1 MRRFVPVGSTAADPL
16 YEIADTYLAFWF
28 GVLRDDVDLIEGGQ
42 GTAVRRRTGARLEQH
57 IARVFEHACREHASR
72 LTRNGGLPED
82 MIIGRWWRDEAVE
95 VDVLGITGDRTGLLG
110 ECRWQIAPLTGRDLI
125 ELERKI
131 SFVPEPAEDVASM
144 FWTRTGGVAP
154 DFTPPHFPRLTLSV
168 DGRNW
173 PAA

>member
-1 MRRFVPVGSTAADPL
+1 LDSGLAAGPVSRGRAQQRIDYTLERLRRAGYVRRFVPVGSTAAD
-16 YEIADTYLAFWF
+16 
-28 GVLRDDVDLIEGGQ
+28 
-42 GTAVRRRTGARLEQH
+42 

-131 SFVPEPAEDVASM
+131 SFVPEPAEDVALM
-144 FWTRTGGVAP
+144 FWTRTGAVAP
-154 DFTPPHFPRLTLSV
+154 GFHATAFS
-168 DGRNW
+168 
-173 PAA
+173 AADIVG